1 MQEIKTILFPV
12 DFTESSKKIVSYV
25 KMFAK
30 NCNSNIL
37 LLHVI
42 RGPEDFT
49 GFELGTAWWSN
60 FEKDLRDGAQ
70 KAMERFIEEN
80 FAEISQIVT
89 KADIVIGDP
98 VEELLKFGRDN
109 SVDMIIMGTHGRK
122 GLEKAMFGSVAEG
135 IISRAEC
142 PVLTVN
148 PFLKA
153 K

>member
-1 MQEIKTILFPV
+1 MHEIKTVLFPV
-12 DFTESSKKIVSYV
+12 DFSESSKKIINYV
-25 KMFAK
+25 KLFAK
-30 NCNSNIL
+30 NCNANIM

-70 KAMERFIEEN
+70 KAMERFIDEN
-80 FAEISQIVT
+80 FSEVTLIISKAE
-89 KADIVIGDP
+89 IVIGDP
-98 VEELLKFGRDN
+98 VEELLKFSKEN
-109 SVDMIIMGTHGRK
+109 FVDLIIMGTHGRK

-135 IISRAEC
+135 IISRSEC

-148 PFLKA
+148 PFLKSH
-153 K
+153 

>member
-1 MQEIKTILFPV
+1 MKEIKTILFPV
-12 DFTESSKKIVSYV
+12 DFSDSSKKIIAYV
-25 KMFAK
+25 KLFSK
-30 NCNSNIL
+30 NCNANIM

-80 FAEISQIVT
+80 FSELSQIIS
-89 KADIVIGDP
+89 KAEIVIGDP
-98 VEELLKFGRDN
+98 VEELLKFSQNN
-109 SVDMIIMGTHGRK
+109 STDLIIMGTHGRK

-148 PFLKA
+148 PYLKSI
-153 K
+153 